1 MKCNF
6 FYHAHFK
13 ISFYPSSLII
23 SNGVPDLES
32 LSFTHIKKTT
42 LYCQDLIYQIYI
54 VKNWVARNEEKV
66 VMHALTKG
74 ESLK

>member
-13 ISFYPSSLII
+13 ISFYPSRLII